1 MNRFPCRCRACGAR
15 RTLAKDPANTVTNC
29 RCEACKALREQGR
42 ETLIHCACG
51 GTYRVDEY
59 RRKFEHKRAG
69 CTCSGFPW
77 DNGRHHKGSASPEN
91 GWYCVFWR
99 GYDDV

>member
-15 RTLAKDPANTVTNC
+15 RTLAKHPLEYVREP
-29 RCEACKALREQGR
+29 RCP
-42 ETLIHCACG
+42 CG
-51 GTYRVDEY
+51 GAYRVDQY

-77 DNGRHHKGSASPEN
+77 DNGRHRKGSASPEN
-91 GWYCVFWR
+91 GWYCIFWR
-99 GYDDV
+99 GYYDAEETT